1 MLKPKP
7 AKTAKRAFW
16 LATHWK
22 ISLGLAVILGP
33 LFLASY
39 FRCSKT
45 SDGGSTVALVD
56 GVVGIFA
63 GWLT

>member
-1 MLKPKP
+1 
-7 AKTAKRAFW
+7 
-16 LATHWK
+16 
-22 ISLGLAVILGP
+22 VILGP

-45 SDGGSTVALVD
+45 SDGCSTVALVD
-56 GVVGIFA
+56 GVVRIVA